1 MVARG
6 DLGIEVPVTMLPV
19 YQERIM
25 SMCHEQGKP
34 VIVAT
39 QMIESMMKEPFPT
52 RAEINDIYQAV
63 IMGADCTMLS
73 GETAIGN
80 YPIQA
85 VQFMKETIQSAEQH
99 KPKKIYNFSDQDRDH
114 TRLSYKYLVKSAMY
128 LAKNINAAGIM
139 IFTKTGNGAKLL
151 AAYKS
156 SLPTLTCTRDNNV
169 LEKLGYYYGV
179 IAHKIDEKPEVTFDW
194 ISSQFPIVDNPDR
207 RPFVLISDTDKV
219 VGNYPTIQVID
230 K

>member
-1 MVARG
+1 LEEIVKESDGIMVARG

-25 SMCHEQGKP
+25 NACHERGKP

-80 YPIQA
+80 FPIQA
-85 VQFMKETIQSAEQH
+85 VEYMNATIKTAEQY
-99 KPKKIYNFSDQDRDH
+99 KPRKIYNFSDADRDH
-114 TRLSYKYLVKSAMY
+114 TKLSYKYLVKSAMY
-128 LAKNINAAGIM
+128 LAKNINAAGIV

-156 SLPTLTCTRDNNV
+156 SLPVLVCTRSQEV
-169 LEKLGYYYGV
+169 VEKLGYYYGI
-179 IAHKIDEKPEVTFDW
+179 IARKID
-194 ISSQFPIVDNPDR
+194 
-207 RPFVLISDTDKV
+207 
-219 VGNYPTIQVID
+219 
-230 K
+230 